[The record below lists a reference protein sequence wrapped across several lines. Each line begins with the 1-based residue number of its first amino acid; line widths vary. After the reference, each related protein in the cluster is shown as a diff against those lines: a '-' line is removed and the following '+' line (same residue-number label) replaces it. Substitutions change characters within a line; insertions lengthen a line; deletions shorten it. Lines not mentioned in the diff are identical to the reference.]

1 MGYHKLIHLVFIKP
15 FKFKKMAYSM
25 ELKKKRLVIGIGL
38 AIVGYFIVK
47 KITENVLTKKSTN
60 NQANFLNADGN
71 NNGGKFVAKQYD
83 ATRNAT
89 WISYNNSD
97 LVGYWQEGKIKEGT
111 IVNSLM

>member
-1 MGYHKLIHLVFIKP
+1 
-15 FKFKKMAYSM
+15 MAYS
-25 ELKKKRLVIGIGL
+25 LDVKKKRLIVGVGL
-38 AIVGYFIVK
+38 AIVGYFVFK
-47 KITENVLTKKSTN
+47 KVSEKIFTKKSTN

-71 NNGGKFVAKQYD
+71 NNDSNFVAKQYD

-97 LVGYWQEGKIKEGT
+97 LIGYWQEGLIKRGT

>member
-1 MGYHKLIHLVFIKP
+1 ME
-15 FKFKKMAYSM
+15 FKKN
-25 ELKKKRLVIGIGL
+25 RLAIGIGL
-38 AIVGYFIVK
+38 AIVTYFVVK
-47 KITENVLTKKSTN
+47 KITENSLTKKSTN

-71 NNGGKFVAKQYD
+71 GNGGKFVARQYD

-97 LVGYWQEGKIKEGT
+97 VVGYWQEGKVKEGT

>member
-1 MGYHKLIHLVFIKP
+1 ME
-15 FKFKKMAYSM
+15 FKKN
-25 ELKKKRLVIGIGL
+25 RLAIGIGL
-38 AIVGYFIVK
+38 AIVTYFVVK
-47 KITENVLTKKSTN
+47 KITQNILTKKSTN

-71 NNGGKFVAKQYD
+71 GNGGKFVARQYD

-97 LVGYWQEGKIKEGT
+97 VVGYWQEGKVKEGT